1 MKSIER
7 PQSAV
12 VAKKRKPKVEEG
24 IDINGFATFI
34 DLPVNSYE
42 VEVIETKNFMG
53 NKKVNIFLMFIIQ
66 IINVIAEAGEGGD
79 VAQVI
84 VINAFIEIKPQ
95 KYGFP
100 SITLVEN

>member
-53 NKKVNIFLMFIIQ
+53 NKKVNIFLMFII
-66 IINVIAEAGEGGD
+66 
-79 VAQVI
+79 
-84 VINAFIEIKPQ
+84 
-95 KYGFP
+95 
-100 SITLVEN
+100 